1 MTKKLKVAFL
11 ACLTLCI
18 ALFAFVFAACD
29 GGNGGDGGDN
39 TNDGIITYTVTVEY
53 EDGTAPSTDL
63 RISVQLCA
71 VRDDGSLGLCLT
83 PVQVDENGV
92 AVIEIDV
99 PTLSQTSS
107 DIAADTVY
115 HIQVNRVPDT
125 YTYNQ
130 ELNTSVGQ
138 SSYTVVLTEVAE

>member
-29 GGNGGDGGDN
+29 GGNGGNDN

-83 PVQVDENGV
+83 PVQIDENGV

-99 PTLSQTSS
+99 HTLSQTSS
-107 DIAADTVY
+107 DITEDTIY

-125 YTYNQ
+125 HTYNQ